1 MIVGDRGC
9 IGILAGSGPLPAQVA
24 AAAIAKGRKV
34 FVIGFRDFADRALLE
49 SYPHEIIRLAAAGD
63 ILGALKRN
71 NCREL
76 VLIGPVR
83 RPAWRDL
90 RPDAEGARI
99 LARLGRAIFSGDD
112 GLLGAVVRVLG
123 EEGFH
128 VRGAHEFLE
137 HATGRSGTLGRVLP
151 DAQAKQDIARGV
163 EVLKVMATLD
173 IGQGCVVQN
182 GLVLAVEALE
192 GTDAML
198 GRCGR
203 LMQAGS
209 GGVLVKMPKTGQ
221 DLRADM
227 PTIGPETLENA
238 ARNGL
243 RGVAFQPGVTL
254 MTDPAGC
261 VKLAD
266 RYGLFLYGL
275 TPEDLKDK

>member
-1 MIVGDRGC
+1 MHRHSGR
-9 IGILAGSGPLPAQVA
+9 LRTASRAGRRSSHRQGTQ
-24 AAAIAKGRKV
+24 G

-49 SYPHEIIRLAAAGD
+49 PYPHEIIRLAAAGD

-163 EVLKVMATLD
+163 EVLKVMAALD
-173 IGQGCVVQN
+173 IGQG
-182 GLVLAVEALE
+182 ALSR
-192 GTDAML
+192 TVSCWLWRLWKDRCDAGAL
-198 GRCGR
+198 WAAHAGGKWRRSGEDAQDGAGR
-203 LMQAGS
+203 S
-209 GGVLVKMPKTGQ
+209 GGYA
-221 DLRADM
+221 DDRAGDA
-227 PTIGPETLENA
+227 GECSPERIA
-238 ARNGL
+238 
-243 RGVAFQPGVTL
+243 GVAFQPGVTL

-275 TPEDLKDK
+275 TPEDLKEK